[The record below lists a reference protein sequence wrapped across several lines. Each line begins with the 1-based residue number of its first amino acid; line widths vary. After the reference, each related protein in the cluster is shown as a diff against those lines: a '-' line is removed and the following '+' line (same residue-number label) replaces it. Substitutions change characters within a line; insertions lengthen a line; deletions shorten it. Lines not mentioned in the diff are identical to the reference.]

1 MTVNSLCGIRQLRG
15 KEEQGQMRGYLSECT
30 GEADTWNADPTRHV
44 IVANLKAS
52 DAEPTAT
59 HTAQCM
65 LHTHAPTNVAIF
77 CLCVGV
83 GMECGCGY
91 GSVGVGMAVWV
102 SATRE
107 ATHRLFGNSLFC
119 GADMLSC
126 ASL

>member
-1 MTVNSLCGIRQLRG
+1 
-15 KEEQGQMRGYLSECT
+15 MRGYLSECT

-77 CLCVGV
+77 YLC
-83 GMECGCGY
+83 
-91 GSVGVGMAVWV
+91 VGVGMAVWV